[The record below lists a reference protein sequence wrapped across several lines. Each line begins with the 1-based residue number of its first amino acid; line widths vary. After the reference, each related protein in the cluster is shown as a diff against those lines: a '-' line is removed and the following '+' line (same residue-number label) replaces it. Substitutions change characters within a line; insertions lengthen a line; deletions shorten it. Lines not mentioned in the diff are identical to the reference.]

1 MGIVT
6 IYAPTAEDFSSNG
19 LGILQPISCTVTEER
34 NGMYELTVVHPIDSD
49 LRWAQIQNGCIIK
62 ADVPLRESPLYEAE
76 AYEAAGTA
84 TVTRRLYKVDTNGGR
99 LHLRQKPSTSSR
111 ILGKYKEGTQVVQ
124 LKDNGNGWYRVSI
137 RKGGATGYMYAQYL
151 DYVKTITETVS
162 TGKTVSRE
170 GVSVQPAREQ
180 LFRVYSVETDTARRR
195 VTAKAMHIFYDLRG
209 NPMKKAYEPKNV
221 AANTAVENIGSNLL
235 MDSEFDVYSY
245 LSGKITGDYGFMAMP
260 EALLAPEDG
269 ILAQT
274 GGLLVRDNYDVFLL
288 PDDIRDMGVT
298 VRRGKNLKSVTVDT
312 DSTDVITRIIPVGKN
327 KKGNDLLLSGTIYVD
342 SPRIGD
348 YPTVLAKRI
357 DYDVRVSDSDDA
369 EFKTESAAR
378 AELKKL
384 AQQDFTNGID
394 LPSYGMKVD
403 FVMLGNTAEYADYAA
418 LQSVHLHDTVTVI
431 DELIGLTAKL
441 RVTGYTWNVLTGQYD
456 SITLGELQ
464 DLKQTT
470 YGYTI
475 PAGSISGNKL
485 IPNSVDAGVALRDLS
500 VEYAKIA
507 VATVQQ
513 LNVEAVN
520 AISGRFSEIAAGSI
534 TTDEL
539 YAAIAKI
546 ITLRVKQIN
555 AENITTDELYA
566 ALADV
571 ILLRAQQITAD
582 NIETDELAAAY
593 AEITTLLVENI
604 NAGNVQ
610 ADKLGAALANF
621 VTMYAGTGEFD
632 FATIQNLV
640 AKALSLEQASA
651 ESVYIKNLA
660 VTSANL
666 LSATLGKLVLKG
678 DDGRYYRV
686 FVGSDG
692 SISTEEIVPTD
703 DEIQNGQ
710 TSGGQQ
716 IVETSMNVG
725 SLNASNLQASSAVI
739 NQILTTALTAE
750 KITAADAL
758 IASASIPALY
768 TTSIKAL
775 GAGLDLSANE
785 YIQLIVGEVDSKIA
799 AKSNVFRGETA
810 PDDANVNDLWIV
822 PSTGYTYQLAA
833 DDGSHPS
840 YYLDENGVLY
850 YSYGANQK
858 EYALYMDDSGD
869 LYISADTDFVAAI
882 TQDGTPALWQRVKD
896 SELEDAAKA
905 ASDAAET
912 AQIAAQ
918 AAQDKANQNAEDMAQ
933 TVTRFEGELSS
944 LQSQIDGSITTW
956 FEYGAPTYYN
966 YPASQWT
973 TADMRNAH
981 LGDLYYD
988 RYTGYCY
995 RWQLSGSAYEWTRI
1009 SDTDVTKAL
1018 NDAAAA
1024 KDVADSKRRVFV
1036 STPTPPYDIGDLW
1049 VQGANGDILRC
1060 QTPRA
1065 AGGYYYASD
1074 WVPASKYT
1082 DDTKANENA
1091 QIIAQHTAE
1100 LQLMDSRITARVEQS
1115 ISEVS
1120 GELETQISSSFS
1132 EVTQTVD
1139 ELRVVMEQNRAAD
1152 KSELRTYL
1160 RYADGTLELGRGGS
1174 RYVAR
1179 TSDNGFVVLQ
1189 DGAEMAAMVQNTVS
1203 APVVEARRQFVL
1215 GEYAIRIGADGGILF
1230 V

>member
-1 MGIVT
+1 MICIFDALCTDFSTNGLGPLSPTSLT
-6 IYAPTAEDFSSNG
+6 IYEALNGRWEIKMEHPIDKWGKWTRLKQGRILRVPVPAGFTPRVEMMDISAGAEIWKVNTSGGRLRLRSGTSTNSRILGSYKKGTEVVVLDTANADWYEVTTPDGKRGFMYADYLAYVRTEPGSTAIEGIMESRPLRDQPFRIYRMVPTLEGFTVYARHLFYDLLDNMVVSFAPGKATIGASAFSALGAACKEEHEFGFYSDLTSTAEDFEISNTNPVDAI
-19 LGILQPISCTVTEER
+19 LGENGAATKYGGELARDWYDIYLVDRIGSDRGVQIREGKNLTAIEYDEDITNVATRIMPTGTDADGNILYLPELYIDSENIDAYANPKWLHLPVDEAKESTSGDEKRSKEECYELMRAAAREKLAAGCDLPDVTMKIDFVNLADTEEYASFAILQTICMGDTVYVIS
-34 NGMYELTVVHPIDSD
+34 
-49 LRWAQIQNGCIIK
+49 
-62 ADVPLRESPLYEAE
+62 
-76 AYEAAGTA
+76 
-84 TVTRRLYKVDTNGGR
+84 
-99 LHLRQKPSTSSR
+99 ST
-111 ILGKYKEGTQVVQ
+111 LGKYVGIRLVESEYDGLKKKYTKMTLGSRAATIADSGISASQIASGSITGGKLAIDSVGSGQ
-124 LKDNGNGWYRVSI
+124 LQ
-137 RKGGATGYMYAQYL
+137 TGSVGSAQ
-151 DYVKTITETVS
+151 I
-162 TGKTVSRE
+162 GM
-170 GVSVQPAREQ
+170 A
-180 LFRVYSVETDTARRR
+180 AINI
-195 VTAKAMHIFYDLRG
+195 AHIS
-209 NPMKKAYEPKNV
+209 V
-221 AANTAVENIGSNLL
+221 AAIKQLNADAITA
-235 MDSEFDVYSY
+235 
-245 LSGKITGDYGFMAMP
+245 ITG
-260 EALLAPEDG
+260 
-269 ILAQT
+269 
-274 GGLLVRDNYDVFLL
+274 
-288 PDDIRDMGVT
+288 
-298 VRRGKNLKSVTVDT
+298 
-312 DSTDVITRIIPVGKN
+312 
-327 KKGNDLLLSGTIYVD
+327 
-342 SPRIGD
+342 
-348 YPTVLAKRI
+348 
-357 DYDVRVSDSDDA
+357 
-369 EFKTESAAR
+369 
-378 AELKKL
+378 
-384 AQQDFTNGID
+384 
-394 LPSYGMKVD
+394 
-403 FVMLGNTAEYADYAA
+403 
-418 LQSVHLHDTVTVI
+418 
-431 DELIGLTAKL
+431 
-441 RVTGYTWNVLTGQYD
+441 
-456 SITLGELQ
+456 
-464 DLKQTT
+464 
-470 YGYTI
+470 
-475 PAGSISGNKL
+475 
-485 IPNSVDAGVALRDLS
+485 
-500 VEYAKIA
+500 
-507 VATVQQ
+507 
-513 LNVEAVN
+513 
-520 AISGRFSEIAAGSI
+520 RFNEIAAGSI

-621 VTMYAGTGEFD
+621 VTMYASTGEFD

-678 DDGRYYRV
+678 DDGRHYRV

-1060 QTPRA
+1060 QKPRA

-1160 RYADGTLELGRGGS
+1160 RYADGTLELGRSGS

>member
-1 MGIVT
+1 MIGIP
-6 IYAPTAEDFSSNG
+6 IYPPGATDFSTNG
-19 LGILQPISCTVTEER
+19 LGLILPSECIIENGAQLTMTQPIE
-34 NGMYELTVVHPIDSD
+34 DD
-49 LRWAQIQNGCIIK
+49 LRWAQVQIGCIVK
-62 ADVPLRESPLYEAE
+62 AAAPMRESPLYEMTGAQS
-76 AYEAAGTA
+76 GST
-84 TVTRRLYKVDTNGGR
+84 TVTRSIYRVDTNGGR
-99 LHLRQKPSTSSR
+99 LHLRQKPSTSST
-111 ILGKYKEGTQVVQ
+111 ILGKYKVGTEVVK
-124 LKDNGNGWYRVSI
+124 LEESGIWYRVSI
-137 RKGGATGYMYAQYL
+137 CEGGATGWMYAEYL
-151 DYVKTITETVS
+151 EFVREVTETVS
-162 TGKTVSRE
+162 AAKPAAQSVLK
-170 GVSVQPAREQ
+170 VQPSRDQ
-180 LFRVYSVETDTARRR
+180 LYRIYSIETDTDTGLQVAR
-195 VTAKAMHIFYDLRG
+195 ALPIAYDLAK
-209 NPMKKAYEPKNV
+209 NPVGKEYSPENTP
-221 AANTAVENIGSNLL
+221 AATAAREIFNAAQNPHDFTLHIGDISG
-235 MDSEFDVYSY
+235 EVTGAYSY
-245 LSGKITGDYGFMAMP
+245 KGIIESLLEPDTGVVAQSGCIAIFDNLDLFLIP
-260 EALLAPEDG
+260 DV
-269 ILAQT
+269 
-274 GGLLVRDNYDVFLL
+274 VRDT
-288 PDDIRDMGVT
+288 GVT
-298 VRRGKNLKSVTVDT
+298 IRRGKNLIGLTVTT
-312 DSTDVITRIIPVGKN
+312 DASEVITRVIPRGKD
-327 KKGNDLLLSGTIYVD
+327 KDGNPLYLSGTPYVD
-342 SPRIGD
+342 SERIAD
-348 YPTVLAKRI
+348 YPVIRSKLI
-357 DYDVRVSDSDDA
+357 DYDVEVNDDDDA
-369 EFKTESAAR
+369 QFTSDAAAR
-378 AELKKL
+378 AELERLAKL
-384 AQQDFTNGID
+384 EFTQNGID
-394 LPSYGMKVD
+394 LPVYGMTVD
-403 FVMLGNTAEYADYAA
+403 FVLLSDIEEYAQYAH
-418 LQSVHLHDTVTVI
+418 LQSVHLYDTVTVI
-431 DELIGLTAKL
+431 DELIDLKAKV
-441 RVTGYTWNVLTGQYD
+441 RATGYKWNVLTEQYETL
-456 SITLGELQ
+456 TLGVIQ

-470 YGYTI
+470 YGYNI
-475 PAGSISGNKL
+475 APGSVSGNRL
-485 IPNSVDAGVALRDLS
+485 IPGSVDGSVALRDLS
-500 VEYAKIA
+500 VQYAKFAI
-507 VATVQQ
+507 ATVQQ
-513 LNVEAVN
+513 LNAEAVN
-520 AISGRFSEIAAGSI
+520 AIAGRFGEIAAGSI
-534 TTDEL
+534 TTDAL
-539 YAAIAKI
+539 YASLAEIV
-546 ITLRVKQIN
+546 TLMVKSIN
-555 AENITTDELYA
+555 AESIETDELYA

-571 ILLRAQQITAD
+571 ILLRAQQINAD

-604 NAGNVQ
+604 NAGNIQ
-610 ADKLGAALANF
+610 ADKLGAALASF
-621 VTMYAGTGEFD
+621 VSLHAATGEFD

-640 AKALSLEQASA
+640 SKAMSLEQGAVDT
-651 ESVYIKNLA
+651 VYIRNLA

-678 DDGRYYRV
+678 DDGKYYRV

-692 SISTEEIVPTD
+692 VISTEEVTD
-703 DEIQNGQ
+703 VDAEVE
-710 TSGGQQ
+710 GGKQ

-725 SLNASNLQASSAVI
+725 SLNATNLQASSAVI

-750 KITAADAL
+750 KITAADAM

-850 YSYGANQK
+850 YSYGADQK

-869 LYISADTDFVAAI
+869 LYISADADFVAAI
-882 TQDGTPALWQRVKD
+882 TQDGTPALWKRVKD
-896 SELEDAAKA
+896 SELEDVAKTA
-905 ASDAAET
+905 LDAAGA
-912 AQIAAQ
+912 AQEAAQ

-944 LQSQIDGSITTW
+944 LQSQIDGNITTW
-956 FEYGAPTYYN
+956 FEYGEPTATN
-966 YPASQWT
+966 YPANEWT

-1036 STPTPPYDIGDLW
+1036 ATPTPPYDIGDLW

-1065 AGGYYYASD
+1065 AGGYYYESD

-1152 KSELRTYL
+1152 KSELRTYI
-1160 RYADGTLELGRGGS
+1160 RYADGTVEIGRSDS
-1174 RYVAR
+1174 RYTTQ
-1179 TSDNGFVVLQ
+1179 TSDAGFVVVQ
-1189 DGAEMAAMVQNTVS
+1189 DGEAMASMVRNTVS